1 MKGLETR
8 LASDLQALSD
18 EGRRKGKENIVL
30 KALPPEKDLG
40 PRYLLKG
47 QGEKRFIRMNSNS
60 YLGLSMRPELLEAEE
75 QASRSFG
82 VGPGAVRFISGT
94 QEPHRRLEKRLAAF
108 HGREEAMIF
117 SSAYVTCG
125 GVLSSLISKDTI
137 VISDELNHNS
147 IINGIK
153 LAKPL
158 AKSVYA
164 HNRMAELKTRLDE
177 ALAAGAKRV
186 IVVTDG
192 VFSMR
197 GDYAP
202 LKELVELVHG
212 YSDKVPENAIVVMDD
227 SHGVG
232 AYGATGRGTEEIT
245 GAKVDVLIGTLGKAF
260 GVNGGYVCSS
270 NTVVTYLRE
279 HAPMYI
285 YSNPISAGEAAALLA
300 ALDLLE
306 GAEGCRILS
315 HLREMTARFEQ
326 GLIRLGFETISGPH
340 PVTPLVTHDT
350 DLTRRMVA
358 HLLDSGVL
366 ATGMTFPVVPRGDEE
381 IRFQINADHTAADID
396 HVLDVLAAFKK

>member
-1 MKGLETR
+1 MKGLEAR
-8 LASDLQALSD
+8 LSADLQALAS
-18 EGRRKGKENIVL
+18 EGRAKGKEQIVE
-30 KALPPEKDLG
+30 KVIPPQGDFG

-47 QGEKRFIRMNSNS
+47 RGEQQFIRMNSNS
-60 YLGLSMRPELLEAEE
+60 YLGLSLRPELIKAEE
-75 QASRSFG
+75 EASRAFG

-94 QEPHRRLEKRLAAF
+94 QTPHRKLEKRLAQF
-108 HGREEAMIF
+108 HGRQEAMIF

-125 GVLSSLISKDTI
+125 GVLSSLISKDSV

-153 LAKPL
+153 LTKPI
-158 AKSVYA
+158 AKSVYK
-164 HNRMAELKTRLDE
+164 HNNMDELKMRLQE
-177 ALAAGAKRV
+177 AVDAGAKRC

-202 LKELVELVHG
+202 LKELVDLVH
-212 YSDKVPENAIVVMDD
+212 SFDSQFEENAIVVMDD

-232 AYGATGRGTEEIT
+232 AYGATGRGTEEVT

-270 NTVVTYLRE
+270 ETVVTYLRE

-285 YSNPISAGEAAALLA
+285 YSNPISAGEANALIA

-306 GAEGCRILS
+306 GPEGAKILS
-315 HLREMTARFEQ
+315 HLRQMTQRFED
-326 GLIRLGFETISGPH
+326 GLVKLGFETISGPH
-340 PVTPLVTHDT
+340 PVTPLVTRDT
-350 DLTRRMVA
+350 DLTRKLVT
-358 HLLDSGVL
+358 HLIDHGVL
-366 ATGMTFPVVPRGDEE
+366 GTGMTFPVVPRGDEE

-396 HVLDVLAAFKK
+396 YVLDVLSKFKA